1 KERIPG
7 SISLCPLLALKNWDG
22 KKVFCPGMEPNGR
35 QDGLFPEKNDGE
47 RRKSVVSFTNDR
59 MAIYSYSRQQAID
72 DGVLVDITEMAQEAG
87 FRFPVAVTRTV
98 WETITP
104 SPTDIT
110 QSISGRVWDML
121 WMLRLAAKGGK

>member
-1 KERIPG
+1 
-7 SISLCPLLALKNWDG
+7 
-22 KKVFCPGMEPNGR
+22 M
-35 QDGLFPEKNDGE
+35 
-47 RRKSVVSFTNDR
+47 SFTNDR

-98 WETITP
+98 WDAITP

-121 WMLRLAAKGGK
+121 WMLRLAAKGGKGKSEILFSFVVNDDGSERTVELKAICHPGDMMEPVITIMAPYED